1 MLKLIIY
8 NIMLGYFSSC
18 LSNLRKTRTSYPY
31 KNNLAFLIEK
41 YASWHIFPVLNAI
54 DFFLLFF
61 YIILINL
68 PL

>member
-1 MLKLIIY
+1 
-8 NIMLGYFSSC
+8 MLGYFSSC

-41 YASWHIFPVLNAI
+41 YASLHIFPVLNAI

-61 YIILINL
+61 LYY
-68 PL
+68 PH